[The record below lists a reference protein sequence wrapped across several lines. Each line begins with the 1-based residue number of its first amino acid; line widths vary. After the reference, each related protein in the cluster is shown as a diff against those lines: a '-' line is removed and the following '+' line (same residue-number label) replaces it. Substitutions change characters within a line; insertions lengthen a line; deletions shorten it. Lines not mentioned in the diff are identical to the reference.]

1 MINNTII
8 RFLDIQ
14 NGLNEPFN
22 AIEQDNNSR
31 FLTIYLTNGN
41 IPQDL
46 TGCQVFLQTS
56 FTTTLG
62 NSNIENEGQ
71 IIDEVNGIIKLEI
84 TSSMIPKCNYNQ
96 AFQVAIRKVN
106 DVYNNDRLT
115 FPKFIIKI
123 AERVINANGE
133 DTILAVNESTVV
145 DGLNAVNVNLQET
158 IDEIGTATDG
168 DTTLTLFG
176 KMNGIKKVVGISDPT
191 TANTAT
197 VMNYLKKIDTYL
209 ATSGIGGNVIKS
221 IQHIR
226 FDLSTMSNSTNFYIL
241 INAVNV
247 NKSFITL
254 GSSLSVYTT
263 TGTSLNMSKMISISL
278 YDSTRVRLNNNIDSI
293 MLTSM
298 ALFAFSVV
306 EFN

>member
-41 IPQDL
+41 IPQNL

-84 TSSMIPKCNYNQ
+84 TSSMIPKSNYNQ

-133 DTILAVNESTVV
+133 DTILAVNESTIL
-145 DGLNAVNVNLQET
+145 DDLNAININLQET
-158 IDEIGTATDG
+158 VDEIGTATDG
-168 DTTLTLFG
+168 DTKLTLFG
-176 KMNGIKKVVGISDPT
+176 KMNGIKNVVGISDPT

-197 VMNYLKKIDTYL
+197 VMNYLKKIDSYL
-209 ATSGIGGNVIKS
+209 TASGIGGSVIKS
-221 IQHIR
+221 IQHFEVYIHLIDNWIDVTINTFNR
-226 FDLSTMSNSTNFYIL
+226 NKTFIVSNNLFSNYRASNSSAGMINIFLLGTN
-241 INAVNV
+241 
-247 NKSFITL
+247 T
-254 GSSLSVYTT
+254 
-263 TGTSLNMSKMISISL
+263 
-278 YDSTRVRLNNNIDSI
+278 VRIRETFTETIYGGNYV
-293 MLTSM
+293 T
-298 ALFAFSVV
+298 FSVV